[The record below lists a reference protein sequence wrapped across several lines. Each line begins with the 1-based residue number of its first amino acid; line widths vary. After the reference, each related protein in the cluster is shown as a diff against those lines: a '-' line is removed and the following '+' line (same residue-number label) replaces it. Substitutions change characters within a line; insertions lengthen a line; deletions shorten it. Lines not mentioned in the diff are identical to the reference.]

1 LEQIFDL
8 DVFKSTIINGERALN
23 LIKYVDG
30 VSFTGSTQVGTRIA
44 EEAGRQL
51 KKCVLE
57 LGGSD
62 PFIII
67 DDTNIDEAVKNCAFA
82 RLQSNGQSCIASKR
96 FIVHENAYEKFY
108 DGMKREFAGVKMG
121 DPLERSTFLGP
132 LSSND
137 QKQTLVRQLEALEK
151 IGQVDRLADRMD
163 GNFIPPTIV
172 KANARFDEEVFG
184 PVAILAKARSLAEAV
199 QYANDTEYGLGASV
213 WGDPEEAEKLV
224 PQLEA
229 GMIFINKIVVSDPRL
244 PFGGVKRSGIGY
256 ELARY
261 GSLEF
266 THKRTVWVN

>member
-1 LEQIFDL
+1 
-8 DVFKSTIINGERALN
+8 
-23 LIKYVDG
+23 
-30 VSFTGSTQVGTRIA
+30 
-44 EEAGRQL
+44 
-51 KKCVLE
+51 
-57 LGGSD
+57 
-62 PFIII
+62 
-67 DDTNIDEAVKNCAFA
+67 
-82 RLQSNGQSCIASKR
+82 
-96 FIVHENAYEKFY
+96 
-108 DGMKREFAGVKMG
+108 
-121 DPLERSTFLGP
+121 
-132 LSSND
+132 
-137 QKQTLVRQLEALEK
+137 
-151 IGQVDRLADRMD
+151 MD